1 MANKKIRINATKAN
15 SGSGVFVGYIF
26 LILGFV
32 FGLLTMNPL
41 ALLIFCAIGFYYAFS
56 SYGFEVNKDRTAF
69 REYFNYMGIKIGKWK
84 PKTDMPFITVFHIG
98 QSEKQYGGRG
108 MQEITT
114 SEKVFKVYLLSPSHR
129 TRALVK
135 VTKDEKEAQNITE
148 YLISELNIEYAKFQ
162 PKHTAN
168 RR

>member
-26 LILGFV
+26 IILGFV

-41 ALLIFCAIGFYYAFS
+41 ALLIFCSIGFYYAFA
-56 SYGFEVNKDRTAF
+56 SYGFEVKKSRTEF
-69 REYFNYMGIKIGKWK
+69 REYFNYMGVKIGKWK
-84 PKTDMPFITVFHIG
+84 SISEMPFITVFHIG

-114 SEKVFKVYLLSPSHR
+114 TEKVFKVYLLSLSHR
-129 TRALVK
+129 ERALVK
-135 VTKDEKEAQNITE
+135 VTKDEKEAQKITE

-162 PKHTAN
+162 PKRVAK